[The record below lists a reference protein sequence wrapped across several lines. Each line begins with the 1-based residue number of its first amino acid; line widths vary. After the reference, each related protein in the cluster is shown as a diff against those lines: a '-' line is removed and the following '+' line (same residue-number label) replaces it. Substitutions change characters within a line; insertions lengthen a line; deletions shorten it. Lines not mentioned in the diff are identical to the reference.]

1 MSVNVGQRNVPD
13 TPSNRR
19 CEAVDACFRLCQHT
33 LRITA
38 NLNVFPPEHEDV
50 RLKVRGLALCIY
62 DCAYVANKT
71 VVTNTARWKVRNDNQ
86 TNAFDGLNE
95 MLGDILMVK
104 TLLHLRSKKSA
115 HWAQLT
121 KDARNLVKAWHD
133 SDVKS
138 YQPLYGE
145 V

>member
-1 MSVNVGQRNVPD
+1 
-13 TPSNRR
+13 
-19 CEAVDACFRLCQHT
+19 
-33 LRITA
+33 
-38 NLNVFPPEHEDV
+38 
-50 RLKVRGLALCIY
+50 
-62 DCAYVANKT
+62 
-71 VVTNTARWKVRNDNQ
+71 
-86 TNAFDGLNE
+86 

-121 KDARNLVKAWHD
+121 KDARSLVKAWHD